1 MSSIVTGT
9 PANGESERQFIDG
22 STRSHTLLRSAV
34 IGLGVYKPGWRWSR
48 HAGPQ
53 TGKPSANHIGYVIS
67 GSMMVKDAAGGEQQI
82 GPGFAFEVG
91 PGHDAWVV
99 GDAPCTALDFIPM
112 AGPSS
117 SGA

>member
-1 MSSIVTGT
+1 MSSIVAGN
-9 PANGESERQFIDG
+9 PANAESVRQFLDG
-22 STRSHTLLRSAV
+22 STRSHTLLRSAA
-34 IGLGVYKPGWRWSR
+34 IGLGVYQPGWRWSK

-67 GSMMVKDAAGGEQQI
+67 GFMMVMDAAGGEEEI

-91 PGHDAWVV
+91 PGNDAWVV
-99 GDAPCTALDFIPM
+99 GDAPCTALDFIPI
-112 AGPSS
+112 AGPDL